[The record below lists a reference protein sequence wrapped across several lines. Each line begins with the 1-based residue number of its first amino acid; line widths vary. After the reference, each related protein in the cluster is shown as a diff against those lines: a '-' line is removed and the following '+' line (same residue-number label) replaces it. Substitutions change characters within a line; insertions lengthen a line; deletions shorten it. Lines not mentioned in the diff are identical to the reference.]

1 MVGVLVDQDPAL
13 KNAKEEIKI
22 AIGMEGNFILFLF
35 SIYISASYYF
45 MPIFPAKYIY
55 HVFLG
60 HVEREADLDR
70 GHALVR
76 EIETHPIELDPDV
89 TSQSKSIHIFLSK
102 CVRSE
107 CYKN

>member
-1 MVGVLVDQDPAL
+1 MVDVLADQDPAL

-22 AIGMEGNFILFLF
+22 VIGMEGNFIKCFLF
-35 SIYISASYYF
+35 NACKYFIFSYRILTQSTYI
-45 MPIFPAKYIY
+45 IL
-55 HVFLG
+55 FLG

-89 TSQSKSIHIFLSK
+89 TSQSQSIHIFI
-102 CVRSE
+102 
-107 CYKN
+107 

>member
-1 MVGVLVDQDPAL
+1 MP
-13 KNAKEEIKI
+13 
-22 AIGMEGNFILFLF
+22 NFH
-35 SIYISASYYF
+35 
-45 MPIFPAKYIY
+45 AKYIH

-76 EIETHPIELDPDV
+76 EIETHPTELDPDV

-107 CYKN
+107 C

>member
-1 MVGVLVDQDPAL
+1 MS
-13 KNAKEEIKI
+13 
-22 AIGMEGNFILFLF
+22 NFH
-35 SIYISASYYF
+35 
-45 MPIFPAKYIY
+45 AKYIH

-89 TSQSKSIHIFLSK
+89 TSQSQNIHIFK
-102 CVRSE
+102 
-107 CYKN
+107 

>member
-1 MVGVLVDQDPAL
+1 MGVLVDQDPAL

-35 SIYISASYYF
+35 SIYISILILLFHAQTSRKVYTF
-45 MPIFPAKYIY
+45 CL
-55 HVFLG
+55 LG

-89 TSQSKSIHIFLSK
+89 TSQSQSIHIFK
-102 CVRSE
+102 
-107 CYKN
+107 